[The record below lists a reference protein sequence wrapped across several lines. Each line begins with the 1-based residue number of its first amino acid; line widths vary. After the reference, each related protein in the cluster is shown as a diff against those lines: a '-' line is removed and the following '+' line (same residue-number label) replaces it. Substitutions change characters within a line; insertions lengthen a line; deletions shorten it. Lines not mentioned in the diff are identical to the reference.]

1 MTVSPPEP
9 VPQRPSYVRLYTGSD
24 GETHFE
30 DVHLTATIERHGSGA
45 QTAVT
50 PLVPVEGL
58 IFRRVVDPAISDE
71 PHNAPYPLF
80 IITLAGA
87 AEVTVSD
94 GETRIFGAGAVVLAE
109 DTTGKGHTTRD
120 VGEVVRVTLFA
131 PLPPSPR

>member
-1 MTVSPPEP
+1 MSATQEQGSGK
-9 VPQRPSYVRLYTGSD
+9 PSYVRLFTDVD

-30 DVHLTATIERHGSGA
+30 DVYLNATLERHGSGA
-45 QTAVT
+45 RTAVT

-58 IFRRVVDPAISDE
+58 IFRRIVDPAISEE
-71 PHNAPYPLF
+71 PHNAPYALF

-94 GETRIFGAGAVVLAE
+94 GETRTFGPGDVVLAE

-120 VGEVVRVTLFA
+120 AGDTPRVTLFA
-131 PLPPSPR
+131 PLRLER

>member
-1 MTVSPPEP
+1 MTSPPQP
-9 VPQRPSYVRLYTGSD
+9 APGPPSYVRLYTGTD

-30 DVHLTATIERHGSGA
+30 DVHLATAIERHGSGA
-45 QTAVT
+45 QTAVA
-50 PLVPVEGL
+50 PLVPVAGL

-94 GETRIFGAGAVVLAE
+94 GETRIFGPGAVVLAE
-109 DTTGKGHTTRD
+109 DTTGKGHITRD
-120 VGEVVRVTLFA
+120 AGDVPRVTLFA
-131 PLPPSPR
+131 PLVPLAR